1 MSSVLSACPFI
12 CTTFYCLIMIF
23 RFYAVYFGI
32 DCTTLLYFF
41 FVRYNCQLVS
51 GDIFHIIDMGP
62 APSLS
67 NTTNPSVFTHLMS
80 HRIISVSDTW
90 GLVVTHPDILI
101 SPTKIAE
108 SCNCIRRGVLT
119 DRIRSFGDIS
129 APAVLGNLKH
139 AFIEV
144 RTYLSALSV
153 FC

>member
-1 MSSVLSACPFI
+1 MSLHL
-12 CTTFYCLIMIF
+12 FYCFIMTY
-23 RFYAVYFGI
+23 RSCDVYFDI
-32 DCTTLLYFF
+32 DYTSLLNI

-51 GDIFHIIDMGP
+51 GDIFHILDMGP
-62 APSLS
+62 APSPS
-67 NTTNPSVFTHLMS
+67 TTTNTTNPTHSAHSTSPSVFTHLAS
-80 HRIISVSDTW
+80 HRIIAVSDTW

-144 RTYLSALSV
+144 HAH
-153 FC
+153 